1 MEEMLLKSIL
11 NYGIFPAIT
20 LYLIFVIIKDFKKD
34 IEDLKNNTI
43 ENNQEIL
50 KQYSNL
56 NSSINELITVNEQIQ
71 NIMVKYLDRIIS
83 KSVENLD
90 DDQ

>member
-71 NIMVKYLDRIIS
+71 NIMVKYLDKIIS

-90 DDQ
+90 DDK

>member
-90 DDQ
+90 DDK